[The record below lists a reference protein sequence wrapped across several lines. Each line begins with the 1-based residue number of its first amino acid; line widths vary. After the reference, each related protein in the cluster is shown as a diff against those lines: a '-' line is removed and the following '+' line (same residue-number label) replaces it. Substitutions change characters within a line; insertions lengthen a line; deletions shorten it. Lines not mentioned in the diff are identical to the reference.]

1 VSEKQRK
8 FYFKVFQDF
17 EHRCPRSLMDEED
30 GLMLM
35 DTVINYEETM
45 EASATAEFGGNCARK
60 KHEHRS

>member
-1 VSEKQRK
+1 
-8 FYFKVFQDF
+8 
-17 EHRCPRSLMDEED
+17 MDEED

-45 EASATAEFGGNCARK
+45 EASASAEFGGNCARK